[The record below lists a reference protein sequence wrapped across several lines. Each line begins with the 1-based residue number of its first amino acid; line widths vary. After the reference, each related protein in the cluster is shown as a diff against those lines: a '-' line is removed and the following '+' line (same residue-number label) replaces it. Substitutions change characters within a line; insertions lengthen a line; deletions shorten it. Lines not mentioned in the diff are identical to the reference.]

1 MRAPIILENVTKTYG
16 SKKALSNVSITVK
29 EKKITGLL
37 GPNGSGKTTLIKIIL
52 GIIRIDTGKVLLR
65 GRDPFKD
72 PRAREHVGYI
82 PERPEL
88 PSSMSIREVLIT
100 AAKIYG
106 STRPK
111 DTVDEVISLA
121 GLSGNEWK
129 QFKELSAG
137 LKQRAAIAHALISN
151 PDILIADEPTSNL
164 DPIERVRIL
173 DLLVDLNRK
182 ENLTLLFTG
191 HVLAE
196 VSRIAEDII
205 VLRNGK
211 LLFQGSPRN
220 LMDVA
225 SIVAIRASDP
235 VMLSVLLEEQGFK
248 TKYTPFSLTVYLS
261 GREEIPRLMESL
273 GIISARHGIDI
284 YSIDTVEA
292 SLEEMLKREQA

>member
-1 MRAPIILENVTKTYG
+1 MRAPIILDNVTKTYG
-16 SKKALSNVSITVK
+16 DKKALSNVSVTVK
-29 EKKITGLL
+29 ENKITGLL
-37 GPNGSGKTTLIKIIL
+37 GPNGSGKTTMIKIIL
-52 GIIRIDTGKVLLR
+52 GIIRKDAGKVLLR

-88 PSSMSIREVLIT
+88 PSSMPVREVLIT

-106 STRPK
+106 STNPK
-111 DTVDEVISLA
+111 DTVDEAISLA

-129 QFKELSAG
+129 RFKELSAG
-137 LKQRAAIAHALISN
+137 LKQRAAIAHALISD

-182 ENLTLLFTG
+182 EDLTLLFTG

-196 VSRIAEDII
+196 VSRVAEDII

-220 LMDVA
+220 LMDIA

-235 VMLSVLLEEQGFK
+235 VKLSMLLEERGFK
-248 TKYTPFSLTVYLS
+248 TRHTPFSLTVYLS
-261 GREEIPRLMESL
+261 GREEIPRLMEALAVLASK
-273 GIISARHGIDI
+273 HGIDI
-284 YSIDTVEA
+284 FSIDTVEA
-292 SLEEMLKREQA
+292 SLEEMLRRE